1 MPHNRPDKPAEVA
14 DEILVPEEI
23 ADLDNMDILDD
34 LDGEII
40 PTMTAEPV
48 QLQEEKECIVKDEVL
63 LGLYDEI
70 VVNCR
75 TDRAKVDQIQA
86 NFEDMVINDGD
97 ASSASK
103 EALVNLMKIKTDI
116 NDKMSKVAD
125 LMTRIKL
132 KEKDTFKP
140 YLAVNNPA
148 MDNKRAI
155 LKALEEKKRRA
166 AQGG

>member
-1 MPHNRPDKPAEVA
+1 MSKNRSEQSV
-14 DEILVPEEI
+14 DEILIPEE
-23 ADLDNMDILDD
+23 LENLDD
-34 LDGEII
+34 IEFSDDIEGEII

-48 QLQEEKECIVKDEVL
+48 QLHDEKECIVQDGVL

-70 VVNCR
+70 VNNCR
-75 TDRAKVDQIQA
+75 ADREKVDQIQA

-97 ASSASK
+97 SSGSSK

-116 NDKMSKVAD
+116 NDKLSKVAD

-140 YLAVNNPA
+140 YLAIPGQ
-148 MDNKRAI
+148 DNKRAI